1 MESLVAWV
9 KVTQRKRINVIE
21 IDADASPELMAEL
34 GVSSAPAL
42 VLVKDQHVLGRLH
55 GRVTGRE
62 IEDLIRPHV

>member
-34 GVSSAPAL
+34 GVSGAPAL
-42 VLVKDQHVLGRLH
+42 VLVKDRHVLGRLQ